1 MAYETIL
8 YSVEEEVATLT
19 LNRPEV
25 QNGFN
30 IQVCDEIMAAI
41 EEAGE
46 DASVKFLVINAK
58 GKVFSVGGDLDQMKK
73 AVAVDD
79 VQSLVRIAEQVNE
92 ISFALKKLPKPVIM
106 VIDGPCAGAAANLA
120 VAADFTIASEKAKF
134 IQAFVGVGLAPD
146 AGGLYLLTRSIGINR
161 GTQITMTGEPV
172 SAENALDWG
181 IAYKVVDSEK
191 LEKTVSQL
199 IKKLN
204 RSSVNS
210 FKAIKEM
217 VWESEF
223 AGWEKYAK
231 LELDLQK
238 SLAFTEDFKEG
249 VRAYSERRRPKF
261 QGK

>member
-1 MAYETIL
+1 MNYDKIDGYL
-8 YSVEEEVATLT
+8 VDI
-19 LNRPEV
+19 
-25 QNGFN
+25 FN
-30 IQVCDEIMAAI
+30 NVVII
-41 EEAGE
+41 EEA
-46 DASVKFLVINAK
+46 SLKNSKFNDVSLKEMHTIDVI
-58 GKVFSVGGDLDQMKK
+58 GTHPDTTPS
-73 AVAVDD
+73 AVAKELMLTLGTVTT
-79 VQSLVRIAEQVNE
+79 SLN
-92 ISFALKKLPKPVIM
+92 
-106 VIDGPCAGAAANLA
+106 
-120 VAADFTIASEKAKF
+120 
-134 IQAFVGVGLAPD
+134 
-146 AGGLYLLTRSIGINR
+146 
-161 GTQITMTGEPV
+161 
-172 SAENALDWG
+172 
-181 IAYKVVDSEK
+181 K

-223 AGWEKYAK
+223 AGWENYAK

>member
-1 MAYETIL
+1 MAYETIF
-8 YSVEEEVATLT
+8 YSVEEGVATLT

-30 IQVCDEIMAAI
+30 IPVCDEIMAAI
-41 EEAGE
+41 EEAGQ
-46 DASVKFLVINAK
+46 DASVKFLVINAN

-106 VIDGPCAGAAANLA
+106 VVDGPCAGAAANLA

-161 GTQITMTGEPV
+161 ATQITMTGEPV
-172 SAENALDWG
+172 SAEKALDWG
-181 IAYKVVDSEK
+181 IAYK

>member
-1 MAYETIL
+1 M
-8 YSVEEEVATLT
+8 
-19 LNRPEV
+19 
-25 QNGFN
+25 
-30 IQVCDEIMAAI
+30 
-41 EEAGE
+41 
-46 DASVKFLVINAK
+46 
-58 GKVFSVGGDLDQMKK
+58 
-73 AVAVDD
+73 
-79 VQSLVRIAEQVNE
+79 
-92 ISFALKKLPKPVIM
+92 
-106 VIDGPCAGAAANLA
+106 NLA
-120 VAADFTIASEKAKF
+120 LSDAIVKSDKAKF

-161 GTQITMTGEPV
+161 ATQITMTGEPV
-172 SAENALDWG
+172 SAEKALAWG
-181 IAYKVVDSEK
+181 IAYKVVESEK
-191 LEKTVSQL
+191 LEKTVGQL

-223 AGWEKYAK
+223 AGWENYAK

>member
-1 MAYETIL
+1 MISNSQLTE
-8 YSVEEEVATLT
+8 SATLT

-58 GKVFSVGGDLDQMKK
+58 GKVFSVGGDLDQMQK
-73 AVAVDD
+73 ADD

-161 GTQITMTGEPV
+161 ATQITMTGEPV
-172 SAENALDWG
+172 SAEKALDWG

-217 VWESEF
+217 VWES